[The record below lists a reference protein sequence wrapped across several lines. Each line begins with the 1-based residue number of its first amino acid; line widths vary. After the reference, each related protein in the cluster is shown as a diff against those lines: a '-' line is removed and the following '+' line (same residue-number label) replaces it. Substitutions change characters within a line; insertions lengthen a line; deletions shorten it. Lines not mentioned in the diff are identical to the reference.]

1 MTTFLTVNTF
11 VYSSLLCYNLLF
23 SAHYIL
29 GDNMSMIGDRLKRL
43 RKDYGYTQ
51 KQIAE
56 YLDIDQAYISRI
68 EKGERTLNLSL
79 LDKICQL
86 YNCTPDYIL
95 GKDDNYQKRSVAFRS
110 DGNDVD
116 LNVVAKINSVMNNL
130 ELLRKLNGE

>member
-1 MTTFLTVNTF
+1 
-11 VYSSLLCYNLLF
+11 
-23 SAHYIL
+23 
-29 GDNMSMIGDRLKRL
+29 MSMIGDRLKRL

-86 YNCTPDYIL
+86 YNCSPDYIL
-95 GKDDNYQKRSVAFRS
+95 GKADNYQKRSVAFRS

>member
-1 MTTFLTVNTF
+1 
-11 VYSSLLCYNLLF
+11 
-23 SAHYIL
+23 
-29 GDNMSMIGDRLKRL
+29 MSMIGDRLKILRKDYGYTL

-86 YNCTPDYIL
+86 YNCKFIFI
-95 GKDDNYQKRSVAFRS
+95 G
-110 DGNDVD
+110 
-116 LNVVAKINSVMNNL
+116 
-130 ELLRKLNGE
+130 

>member
-1 MTTFLTVNTF
+1 MP
-11 VYSSLLCYNLLF
+11 YYNQVF
-23 SAHYIL
+23 SFQCVV
-29 GDNMSMIGDRLKRL
+29 GDNMSVVGDRLKIL

-95 GKDDNYQKRSVAFRS
+95 GKADNYQKRSVAFGS

>member
-1 MTTFLTVNTF
+1 
-11 VYSSLLCYNLLF
+11 
-23 SAHYIL
+23 
-29 GDNMSMIGDRLKRL
+29 MSVVGDRLKIL

-95 GKDDNYQKRSVAFRS
+95 GKADNYQKRSVAFGS